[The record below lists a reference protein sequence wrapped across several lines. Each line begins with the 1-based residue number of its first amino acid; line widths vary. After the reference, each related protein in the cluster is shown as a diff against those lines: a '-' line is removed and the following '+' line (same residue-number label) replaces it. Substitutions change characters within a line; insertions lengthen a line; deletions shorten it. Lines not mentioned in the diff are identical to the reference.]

1 MTQTDP
7 DLDDVLINH
16 LYEIAVDPGRFDGF
30 VDEWAEAAKAL
41 NDQSLGR
48 HLDRAMA
55 FLARLEPSEPD
66 HASLLK
72 RYDRFAAFII
82 AQNGT
87 VEMANAGA
95 HAAFGLKAGDRLGSA
110 DLSGEVLQ
118 KLRAILPEARTASD
132 AHQILLRME
141 SAKQKG
147 SVLWHLQRLPQSAS
161 VLVVS
166 THFQWNSATD
176 KILADAYGL
185 TQAERHVVRLLVEGQ
200 DTKSISEQR
209 QTAEGT
215 TRGQIKSVISK
226 MNLRSQTDIV
236 RVTVMLGEMP
246 GIEDNTVAKPT
257 IYKNWL
263 EQEVWK
269 PFGTNTLPDGRRQ
282 TYHDMGPIDG
292 DPVLLSHL
300 GSCMV
305 RWTEPMLRLAFEHRL
320 RVICPIRAG
329 YGQSH
334 LPDAAYDPFE
344 LTSRD
349 TAALL
354 DHLGIAALP
363 YVVQGSDYPLAAHFT
378 STRRARV
385 CALIS
390 LGGRPCLPD
399 GTQIEGSGAWQKF
412 FVAAARKAPKVAE
425 FAASAAM
432 AMSRRI
438 GPKAM
443 LKSLCKES
451 AADMSLLEDPKT
463 AAVLE
468 ANITLMA
475 DKSSQAARAFANEY
489 ITFQSNWSGLNLPD
503 GSLRVKVILADQ
515 DPTFDLKQLGRL
527 KAAYPNIVFEVQ
539 KNAGLALLYQHYPD
553 IIPDLARAARLAS
566 APKN

>member
-55 FLARLEPSEPD
+55 FLARLEPTEPD
-66 HASLLK
+66 PAALLK

-87 VEMANAGA
+87 VALANDGA
-95 HAAFGLKAGDRLGSA
+95 YAAFGLRAGDRLGSA
-110 DLSGEVLQ
+110 QLSLEVLQ
-118 KLRAILPEARTASD
+118 NLAAILAQARTASEE
-132 AHQILLRME
+132 HQILLRMD

-147 SVLWHLQRLPQSAS
+147 SVLWRLQRLAQSTS

-200 DTKSISEQR
+200 DTKSISQQR
-209 QTAEGT
+209 QTTEGT
-215 TRGQIKSVISK
+215 TRGQIKSIISK
-226 MNLRSQTDIV
+226 MNLRSQTDVV
-236 RVTVMLGEMP
+236 RVAVMLGEMP
-246 GIEDNTVAKPT
+246 GIEENTVAKPSV
-257 IYKNWL
+257 YKNWL

-269 PFGTNTLPDGRRQ
+269 PFSKTTLPDGRKQ

-300 GSCMV
+300 GSCMA
-305 RWTEPMLRLAFEHRL
+305 RWTEPMLRLAFEHKL
-320 RVICPIRAG
+320 RVICPLRAG
-329 YGQSH
+329 YGESQ
-334 LPDAAYDPFE
+334 LPQTAYDPFD

-354 DHLGIAALP
+354 DHLGIATLP

-385 CALIS
+385 SELIS

-438 GPKAM
+438 GAKAM
-443 LKSLCKES
+443 LKSLCKDS
-451 AADMSLLEDPKT
+451 AADMSLLENPHV
-463 AAVLE
+463 AAILE
-468 ANITLMA
+468 ANIALMA
-475 DKSSQAARAFANEY
+475 DKSSQSARAFANEY
-489 ITFQSNWSGLNLPD
+489 IAFQSNWSAFVTPDASLPV
-503 GSLRVKVILADQ
+503 RVVIADQ
-515 DPTFDLKQLGRL
+515 DPTFDLEHLPQLA
-527 KAAYPNIVFEVQ
+527 AAYPDIAFEIQ
-539 KNAGLALLYQHYPD
+539 KDAGLALLYQHYHD
-553 IIPDLARAARLAS
+553 IIPAMAVAARQS
-566 APKN
+566 N